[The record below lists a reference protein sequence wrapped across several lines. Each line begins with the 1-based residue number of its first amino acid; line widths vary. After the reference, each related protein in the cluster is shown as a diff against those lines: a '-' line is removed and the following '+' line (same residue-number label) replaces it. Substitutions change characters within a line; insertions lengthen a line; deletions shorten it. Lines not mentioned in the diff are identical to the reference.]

1 MTDIS
6 RSKTDAWV
14 LLGELLRDPES
25 LVAGS
30 ARRIAVESLRS
41 AIRWGA
47 GKIAVE
53 ILKECSPKWEEEY
66 LLKLRFEIDS
76 IKAYDEAQLEKVP
89 EVDAAISELNELI
102 APKSFHERLLQV
114 VGQWDPASQ
123 SVDVDNRL
131 DVQRDLQRTGKRR
144 SITPIS
150 HLF

>member
-1 MTDIS
+1 M
-6 RSKTDAWV
+6 
-14 LLGELLRDPES
+14 
-25 LVAGS
+25 
-30 ARRIAVESLRS
+30 
-41 AIRWGA
+41 
-47 GKIAVE
+47 E
-53 ILKECSPKWEEEY
+53 ILKESSPKWEEEY

-131 DVQRDLQRTGKRR
+131 DVQRELDRELASEGLSLPYPIFSQLDWLEVKGLFVLQSSWSKWVHWIMATCC
-144 SITPIS
+144 
-150 HLF
+150 